1 MSRNDHGK
9 GGRGL
14 GVSINLGR
22 GKNESRKAGRTFF
35 LPCVVES
42 TQSHPNLT
50 LLERVG
56 RAWPCRVLSQGVVT
70 WVLSGQVDPDD
81 VLTKE
86 EQIYLLVEAKEKCQR
101 DIKAQ
106 LEKIKGIVP
115 PLCLG
120 QPALVELVTLW
131 GMLSPLRGAE
141 WG

>member
-1 MSRNDHGK
+1 MAMEREGAWGQHQHWK
-9 GGRGL
+9 REKWEQEGRK
-14 GVSINLGR
+14 R
-22 GKNESRKAGRTFF
+22 FF

-56 RAWPCRVLSQGVVT
+56 RAQPRHDLSQGNLI

-101 DIKAQ
+101 DIKTQ
-106 LEKIKGIVP
+106 LEKIKGIGSASPGGAVTP
-115 PLCLG
+115 RAMLCSL
-120 QPALVELVTLW
+120 
-131 GMLSPLRGAE
+131 
-141 WG
+141 